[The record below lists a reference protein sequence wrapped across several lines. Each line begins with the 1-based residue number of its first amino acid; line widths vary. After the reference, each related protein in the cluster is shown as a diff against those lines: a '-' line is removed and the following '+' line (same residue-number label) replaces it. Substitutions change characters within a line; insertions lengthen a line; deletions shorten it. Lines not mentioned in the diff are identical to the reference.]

1 MNENKCMKC
10 FIVFKRK
17 YNLERHYSRKYS
29 CNPLF
34 TQNNPKQSQ
43 IIPKQSQIIPKTQKI
58 IPTNCD
64 PTNTTISVLNSI
76 FKCKY
81 CSKEYKSSNGLYKHI
96 NEIRCN
102 KIPNNVLKMLI
113 INKKNKIIK
122 KKIENNKELINLSKT
137 EFDLSKTSKTS
148 NITSNTINNTIN
160 NNTNNTNNT
169 INITIRAFGN
179 ENLDSLTKQ
188 DKIEI
193 LNKSYNSF
201 TTSLEKVHYNIPENR
216 NFFQPNKNKD
226 YIEYFNGDNWIYEN
240 QDQFTNI
247 LSNKVITRLETWFDL
262 YKKKLTSSKRILIQ
276 KMIDE
281 YGTGKIDK
289 DFNEQTKKYLLSY
302 SNNIKKLMDNEI
314 NNIGIVN

>member
-1 MNENKCMKC
+1 M
-10 FIVFKRK
+10 
-17 YNLERHYSRKYS
+17 
-29 CNPLF
+29 
-34 TQNNPKQSQ
+34 
-43 IIPKQSQIIPKTQKI
+43 
-58 IPTNCD
+58 
-64 PTNTTISVLNSI
+64 
-76 FKCKY
+76 
-81 CSKEYKSSNGLYKHI
+81 
-96 NEIRCN
+96 
-102 KIPNNVLKMLI
+102 
-113 INKKNKIIK
+113 
-122 KKIENNKELINLSKT
+122 
-137 EFDLSKTSKTS
+137 
-148 NITSNTINNTIN
+148 
-160 NNTNNTNNT
+160 
-169 INITIRAFGN
+169 
-179 ENLDSLTKQ
+179 
-188 DKIEI
+188 
-193 LNKSYNSF
+193 
-201 TTSLEKVHYNIPENR
+201 HYNIPENR